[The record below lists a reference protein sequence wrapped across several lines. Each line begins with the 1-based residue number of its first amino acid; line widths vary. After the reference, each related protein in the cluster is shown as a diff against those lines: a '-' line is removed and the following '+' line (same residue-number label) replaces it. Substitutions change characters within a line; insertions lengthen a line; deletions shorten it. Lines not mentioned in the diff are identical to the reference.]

1 MQCYL
6 IGLKFDM
13 LFFILLI
20 NSCLYWLYAGQYMK
34 KKWISTLIWFV
45 LHDLQIL
52 SFSGIFL
59 YRPLSIARKWSL
71 ILNLQIV
78 DLYEL
83 YLQAPTQEGLW
94 FNFKILLKVE
104 VFCFPFNCCI
114 DALNF
119 STLINDSLFLWRL
132 YYI

>member
-1 MQCYL
+1 
-6 IGLKFDM
+6 M
-13 LFFILLI
+13 LFNWIKIWYAIFYFTNKLLSILVVCRSI
-20 NSCLYWLYAGQYMK
+20 HE